1 MSQPSYE
8 IDENEVDDLEADL
21 DAEERRLPGSRAAV
35 DRLAEVLRVTTALWR
50 QREAIGLSEGEV
62 AERGGLSIEEVE
74 LVEDNAVDVS
84 FDVLRRYAIAVGL
97 QFDLHQIP
105 A

>member
-1 MSQPSYE
+1 MSQPNYE
-8 IDENEVDDLEADL
+8 IDDNEVDDLEADL
-21 DAEERRLPGSRAAV
+21 DEEERRRPGSRATV
-35 DRLAEVLRVTTALWR
+35 DRLTEVMRVTTALWR
-50 QREAIGLSEGEV
+50 QREAIGLTEEEV
-62 AERGGLSIEEVE
+62 AERSGLTIEEVE

-84 FDVLRRYAIAVGL
+84 FDVLRRYATAVGL

>member
-1 MSQPSYE
+1 MS
-8 IDENEVDDLEADL
+8 DVDDLEADL
-21 DAEERRLPGSRAAV
+21 VNEELRRPGTGVRVAQ
-35 DRLAEVLRVTTALWR
+35 LTEVIRVTTALWR
-50 QREAIGLSEGEV
+50 RREDIGLTGEEV
-62 AERGGLSIEEVE
+62 AERSGLTIEEVE

-84 FDVLRRYAIAVGL
+84 FDVLRCHATAVGL

>member
-1 MSQPSYE
+1 MSQPSHE

-21 DAEERRLPGSRAAV
+21 DEEERRRPGSRAAV
-35 DRLAEVLRVTTALWR
+35 DRLTEVMRVTTALWR
-50 QREAIGLSEGEV
+50 QREAIGLTEEEV
-62 AERGGLSIEEVE
+62 VERSGLTIEEVE

-84 FDVLRRYAIAVGL
+84 FDVLRRYATAVGL